1 MVSRRNFAAITSM
14 MLVVCFLFLLPQYWK
29 AAENPYSQ
37 NIYVS
42 EEPLPTASDRFRQ
55 PELTTQAALNSQQ
68 SYFAFLGDASGST
81 GYAVTTWAEYT
92 KTPLAVFGHAA
103 DLAAM
108 DAQLPRAVIVEGA
121 QLELSGDLKPLLEW
135 NQAGVTL
142 IFAGLPEPQQL
153 QKYPQFKQL
162 LGIRWV
168 TKQSVSLES
177 IHLFPGFLLG
187 GERIYGQQTPEDVEL
202 MNLTMEAPWY
212 RLTSGTEV
220 YLLGQV
226 SLEELPEQPYRNE
239 RLPAL
244 LWRRSLNETNVFVVN
259 GDYLTGNTGVGILS
273 AIVAEDS
280 PYYLYPVVN
289 AQVVTVANFPG
300 MADENNDALLPH
312 YGRGSAAITRD
323 LLWPSLESMAE
334 INALRM
340 SCFEMP
346 QYDYFDG
353 TEPNPELIS
362 YYLRL
367 MRERGAEA
375 GISLQHSAA
384 ISLEDKWNR
393 DAAYLSLDAREY
405 RYNAAF
411 LMEEDLENW
420 SGEVARSFSALS
432 VRLTQREGLF
442 FFLDEDTLCQTVTQ
456 DLLDYSFQADL
467 ELRSVQ
473 TALGYSNPMLNLLP
487 MLWPEEGDEGW
498 ETAYEESASN
508 LHTYWQAFSDFDRVT
523 ISESDRRIRA
533 FLAMN
538 YSQSREGDTVRLTL
552 DGTDSADFILRTHKE
567 VVSGITGGTAQELET
582 GAWLIRAQQ
591 PQVEITLAY
600 DGKYE
605 Y

>member
-1 MVSRRNFAAITSM
+1 M
-14 MLVVCFLFLLPQYWK
+14 
-29 AAENPYSQ
+29 
-37 NIYVS
+37 
-42 EEPLPTASDRFRQ
+42 
-55 PELTTQAALNSQQ
+55 
-68 SYFAFLGDASGST
+68 
-81 GYAVTTWAEYT
+81 
-92 KTPLAVFGHAA
+92 
-103 DLAAM
+103 
-108 DAQLPRAVIVEGA
+108 
-121 QLELSGDLKPLLEW
+121 
-135 NQAGVTL
+135 
-142 IFAGLPEPQQL
+142 
-153 QKYPQFKQL
+153 
-162 LGIRWV
+162 
-168 TKQSVSLES
+168 
-177 IHLFPGFLLG
+177 
-187 GERIYGQQTPEDVEL
+187 
-202 MNLTMEAPWY
+202 
-212 RLTSGTEV
+212 
-220 YLLGQV
+220 
-226 SLEELPEQPYRNE
+226 
-239 RLPAL
+239 
-244 LWRRSLNETNVFVVN
+244 
-259 GDYLTGNTGVGILS
+259 
-273 AIVAEDS
+273 
-280 PYYLYPVVN
+280 
-289 AQVVTVANFPG
+289 ANFPG

-508 LHTYWQAFSDFDRVT
+508 LHTYWKAFSDFDRVT